1 MELIIT
7 NTEIQATKAY
17 QKLEPCFKNL
27 VLKLNSK
34 KAISNGLLVF
44 RTTGVISGSIGGNN
58 LKILKE
64 LIELEK
70 NLT

>member
-1 MELIIT
+1 MELIIG
-7 NTEIQATKAY
+7 NAEIKQTKAF
-17 QKLEPCFKNL
+17 QKLEPCFQNL

-34 KAISNGLLVF
+34 KSISNGILVY

-64 LIELEK
+64 LIEIENNK
-70 NLT
+70 